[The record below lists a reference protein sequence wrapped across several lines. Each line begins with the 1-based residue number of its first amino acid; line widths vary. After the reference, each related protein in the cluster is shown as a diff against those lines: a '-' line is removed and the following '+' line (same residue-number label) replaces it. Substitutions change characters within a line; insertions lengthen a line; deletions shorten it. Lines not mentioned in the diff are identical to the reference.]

1 MKKKCG
7 HINDCGCKDKY
18 LTTPAPCP
26 PGEPCEDAQ
35 PCSSYTNAQCVIY
48 TGEDII
54 CDEQV
59 VIENGALLNDILV
72 ELTLRICE
80 NSEIQSCNL
89 IATIGL
95 IDDGSENT
103 VLEVNPAN
111 GSGNYTYFW
120 SFADNTNFLEYTSD
134 VFQQQVT
141 VEQTQGEFT
150 FPLGLAQVIVT
161 DSETGCQTTATFLV
175 VIPPQV

>member
-59 VIENGALLNDILV
+59 VIENGALLNDILA
-72 ELTLRICE
+72 ELVLRICE

-89 IATIGL
+89 IATISL
-95 IDDGSENT
+95 LEQQEDSVI
-103 VLEVNPAN
+103 LEVNTLN
-111 GSGNYTYFW
+111 GSGNYNYDW
-120 SFADNTNFLEYTSD
+120 SFADNTNALEYVSFTNNQATI
-134 VFQQQVT
+134 QQSLD
-141 VEQTQGEFT
+141 EFL
-150 FPLGLAQVIVT
+150 FPFGLAQVIVT
-161 DSETGCQTTATFLV
+161 DEETECQTTATFLV
-175 VIPPQV
+175 ALIIQV